1 MITCGVM
8 VAPLS
13 SFLFLY
19 FCSKVALALALGYGC
34 IHAWIIAFF
43 IMSTSDY
50 LFVFFFQSVR
60 VCFLSCS
67 VFCRVWLVK

>member
-19 FCSKVALALALGYGC
+19 FCSKVALAFGLELWM
-34 IHAWIIAFF
+34 H
-43 IMSTSDY
+43 
-50 LFVFFFQSVR
+50 
-60 VCFLSCS
+60 
-67 VFCRVWLVK
+67 